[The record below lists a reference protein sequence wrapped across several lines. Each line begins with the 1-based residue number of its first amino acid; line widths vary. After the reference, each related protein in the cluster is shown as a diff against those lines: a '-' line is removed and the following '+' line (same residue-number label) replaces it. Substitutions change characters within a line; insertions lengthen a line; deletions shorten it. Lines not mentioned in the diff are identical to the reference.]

1 MHRWIPRLLCVEG
14 ERHAGIS
21 KASIILSKFNWWKI
35 LIMWLLG
42 NRSISPP
49 LTTLHLRIDKMLNT
63 EHLDTILENDILEVL
78 QKLRRS
84 TRSWGKWVSA
94 NIEQWR
100 TLKPF
105 CRMRSIILR
114 TSDPKAV
121 LIIWE
126 PGGTTC
132 IGCKLGDLISISCH
146 VIIYWNMSHQVAPIA
161 LDENLATTWHH
172 LHWEQLALIENLA
185 IRQHLLHWLKIRPS
199 CSCPPPPCPPCPD
212 HHV

>member
-49 LTTLHLRIDKMLNT
+49 LTTLHFRINKMLNT

-84 TRSWGKWVSA
+84 TRSWGKGFQRGKYNYPCDGRWT
-94 NIEQWR
+94 EQWGKWWGGR
-100 TLKPF
+100 VGRGDVCDAWSSTSIQVCAKHGRSGWSDMRNPWYGHCRCSTSPALKE
-105 CRMRSIILR
+105 SIIGSL
-114 TSDPKAV
+114 T
-121 LIIWE
+121 
-126 PGGTTC
+126 
-132 IGCKLGDLISISCH
+132 
-146 VIIYWNMSHQVAPIA
+146 
-161 LDENLATTWHH
+161 LATLPLWRDS
-172 LHWEQLALIENLA
+172 LA
-185 IRQHLLHWLKIRPS
+185 HRPS
-199 CSCPPPPCPPCPD
+199 RLKTRFLVSFFYHDNQPT
-212 HHV
+212 